1 MTNWPEKLANDLSD
15 VISDV
20 PIYSN
25 VDPNRAYVGGETVE
39 FNVQKLEN
47 IPLLSGGVFKIYS
60 IVAACRALTFGKADE
75 LLNRI
80 RDTIVPILQGYTQNE
95 LATNAFASTS
105 EITPDVRG
113 IIEGESFYGLLN
125 IVITETIKG

>member
-15 VISDV
+15 VIPDV

-25 VDPNRAYVGGETVE
+25 VDPNRDYMGGKTVE

-47 IPLLSGGVFKIYS
+47 APLLSGGVFKIYS
-60 IVAACRALTFGKADE
+60 IVAACRDLTYGKADE
-75 LLNRI
+75 LLNQI
-80 RDTIVPILQGYTQNE
+80 RGALEPILQGYTRDE
-95 LATNAFASTS
+95 LAMNAFVSTS
-105 EITPDVRG
+105 EITPDARG